1 MHTGSS
7 CSAAASTT
15 DPMPHLF
22 LVAGEASGDELGARL
37 IRALAAETGDKL
49 RLDGVGG
56 PRMRDAGL
64 TPLFPA
70 DDIAL
75 MGFAEVVPRIPRVL
89 RRLRT
94 VESAVRRLR
103 PDAVVTIDAPGFNF
117 RLGARLRGA
126 GIPLIHYVAPTVWA
140 WKPGRARKVA
150 RFLDRMLTLFPFE
163 PSYFEQEGLPAT
175 FVGHPVIEASLP
187 KPSEDLR
194 RKRGIDADAPVLL
207 ILPGSR
213 AGEVQ
218 RLAPPFAACARML
231 LHRREALRIVI
242 GVAPG
247 RLRQIE
253 AAFAGLPV
261 MLVADEAEKHEWY
274 AAADTALVASGS
286 VTLELARQRT
296 AMVVAYRMAPLSWA
310 IVRRMVTI
318 DYACVINVM
327 RGIEV
332 IPEFLQQACGPERL
346 AEAVDVLLD
355 SPETR
360 ASQIAVTSA
369 VIGEL
374 RSGDLPPSRHA
385 ARTILAT
392 LASSRDP
399 LKESER

>member
-1 MHTGSS
+1 
-7 CSAAASTT
+7 
-15 DPMPHLF
+15 MPHLF

-37 IRALAAETGDKL
+37 IRALAAETGGRL

-70 DDIAL
+70 DDLAL

-94 VESAVRRLR
+94 VEAAVRRLR

-117 RLGARLRGA
+117 RLGARLRGV

-163 PSYFEQEGLPAT
+163 PPYFEQEGLPAT
-175 FVGHPVIEASLP
+175 FVGHPVTEAPLP
-187 KPSEDLR
+187 TPPKDLR

-218 RLAPPFAACARML
+218 RLGPPFAASARIL
-231 LHRREALRIVI
+231 LQRREALRIVI

-247 RLRQIE
+247 RSRQIE
-253 AAFAGLPV
+253 EAFAGLPV
-261 MLVADEAEKHEWY
+261 VPVANESEKQEWY
-274 AAADTALVASGS
+274 AAADVALVASGS
-286 VTLELARQRT
+286 VTLELARRRT
-296 AMVVAYRMAPLSWA
+296 AMVVAYRMAPLSWE

-318 DYACVINVM
+318 DFACLINVM
-327 RGIEV
+327 RGVEV
-332 IPEFLQQACGPERL
+332 IPEFLQQACRPDRL
-346 AEAVDVLLD
+346 AEAVDVLLRN
-355 SPETR
+355 PEIR
-360 ASQIAVTSA
+360 ASQIATTSA
-369 VIGEL
+369 VIEEL

-392 LASSRDP
+392 LAPRRDP